1 MYVNRNMSL
10 SAVILVSWKNLV
22 FFTLWAGLVYVLYY
36 HFKWK
41 FIALAFEPIT
51 VTGIAVSFY
60 LGFKNSQSYDRFWEA
75 RKIWGAIVNYSRTW
89 GNQVLSQVTDA
100 PEDQRIL
107 IYRHLAWIN
116 ALRVQLRQP
125 TTFSLRSSKSLKKRL
140 EHFEESDSVEEVIP
154 PFVSKEEL
162 EDLKGRANIA
172 TQLNKN
178 QGRHLKKLLTDG
190 KIDAFQNLMLHKTLE
205 ENYNFQG
212 GCERIKNTPFPRQ
225 YAYFGTLFA
234 WFFVLLLPFGL
245 LNAFN
250 DEFLGLEAPKQIWM
264 QLAEILLSVTIS
276 WIFIMMDKVGSNS
289 EDPFEGRFNDV
300 PMTAICRT
308 IEIDLRDMLDEKPL
322 PEKVMP
328 KNNILY

>member
-1 MYVNRNMSL
+1 MTKDLKPIIVNSNILEMEY
-10 SAVILVSWKNLV
+10 AVR
-22 FFTLWAGLVYVLYY
+22 G
-36 HFKWK
+36 
-41 FIALAFEPIT
+41 PIPKRAAEMKKE
-51 VTGIAVSFY
+51 G
-60 LGFKNSQSYDRFWEA
+60 
-75 RKIWGAIVNYSRTW
+75 RKIIPANI
-89 GNQVLSQVTDA
+89 GNPQALGQQPLTYLRQVLSLVEDA

-250 DEFLGLEAPKQIWM
+250 DEFLGLEAPKQI
-264 QLAEILLSVTIS
+264 
-276 WIFIMMDKVGSNS
+276 
-289 EDPFEGRFNDV
+289 
-300 PMTAICRT
+300 
-308 IEIDLRDMLDEKPL
+308 
-322 PEKVMP
+322 
-328 KNNILY
+328 Y